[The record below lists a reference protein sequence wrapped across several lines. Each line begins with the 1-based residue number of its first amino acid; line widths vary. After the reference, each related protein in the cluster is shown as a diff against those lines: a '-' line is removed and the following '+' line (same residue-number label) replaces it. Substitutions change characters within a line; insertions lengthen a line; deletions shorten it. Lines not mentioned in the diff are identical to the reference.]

1 MKDLALGFVLL
12 LAALGATLD
21 GGLAGTATD
30 RLTPSAGYTD
40 EMDKI
45 EIYRGFEVRAFERD
59 QGRWRAEI
67 RKADGSTLKILVGD
81 SGHRMSIT
89 TSADTLTAATSIDE
103 VKRAIDA
110 GGLS

>member
-1 MKDLALGFVLL
+1 VLL

-21 GGLAGTATD
+21 GGFAGTATD

-45 EIYRGFEVRAFERD
+45 EIYKGFEVRAFERD

-67 RKADGSTLKILVGD
+67 RKADGSPLKILVGD
-81 SGHRMSIT
+81 SEHRMSIIT
-89 TSADTLTAATSIDE
+89 TADTLTAETTIDE
-103 VKRAIDA
+103 VKKAIDA
-110 GGLS
+110 GGMS